1 MQTISIPTAIRVA
14 FENIQVKAVK
24 DVNEA
29 KRIAGIVHDK
39 LATNVGYFKRPAVS
53 LNVTTKCFKQ
63 MVKDGIIINQARA
76 A

>member
-29 KRIAGIVHDK
+29 KR
-39 LATNVGYFKRPAVS
+39 PAVS